1 MTTTSVA
8 PDSTLYPPRWQPA
21 PMRWHRTR
29 VSWWQSW
36 KLAAGVVPRLRD
48 STIAEYYGTLL
59 PGQDDIMVARM
70 PLLRFV
76 LVRSPELARH
86 VLVTNQDNYVKS
98 AEYEMLAVAFGRGLV
113 TELDEQRWQRNRRLV
128 APVFGKRNIATL
140 AGPITDAARDC
151 ARRMAALGADG
162 TPVDVSAEMNRLTL
176 DVVARTM
183 FGVDLSGPMAEI
195 TLARML
201 RFFGVGYL
209 SGTARPLRAL
219 AKITH
224 RHDLPPA
231 VLRTASW
238 VLSPRMMTDLRHVEG
253 VVDRLIADHRNGV
266 LTRGDNLLALL
277 MAARDPETGR
287 TYTDAEIHD
296 ELMTFLGAGM
306 ETTATALAWTWKL
319 LAEHPEVCARL
330 HSELDEVLA
339 GCTPTAADM
348 DHLPWT
354 KAIVAET
361 MRLYPPIVGLAR
373 VAKSDDLLGDFP
385 IPAGTTVSISLHAL
399 HHHPGIWPDPTAFD
413 PTRFLP
419 GTPTS
424 AQRHSALPFGA
435 GKRMCVAHTFANT
448 EATLALATLAQH
460 LNLTRATTTPI
471 RPQFSF
477 TGGPNSPIPM
487 HITPRTTAPQPTPA
501 NPAAPS

>member
-1 MTTTSVA
+1 MTTTSVT

-21 PMRWHRTR
+21 PLRWHRTR

-36 KLAAGVVPRLRD
+36 KLAAGVIPRMRD

-86 VLVTNQDNYVKS
+86 VLVTNQDNYPKS

-128 APVFGKRNIATL
+128 APVFSKRNIATL

-151 ARRMAALGADG
+151 AQRLAALGADG

-183 FGVDLSGPMAEI
+183 FGVDLSGPMAEV
-195 TLARML
+195 TLSRML
-201 RFFGVGYL
+201 RFFGVGFV
-209 SGTARPLRAL
+209 SGTSRPLRTIADL
-219 AKITH
+219 TH
-224 RHDLPPA
+224 RRGLPPA
-231 VLRTASW
+231 VLRATSW
-238 VLSPRMMTDLRHVEG
+238 ILAPRMMTDLRHVEDI
-253 VVDRLIADHRNGV
+253 VDRLIADHRNGV
-266 LTRGDNLLALL
+266 ITRGDNLLALL
-277 MAARDPETGR
+277 MEARDPETGHR
-287 TYTDAEIHD
+287 YTDAEIHD

-306 ETTATALAWTWKL
+306 ETTATTLAWTWKL
-319 LAEHPEVCARL
+319 LAEHHEVRDRL
-330 HSELDEVLA
+330 HTELDEVLA
-339 GCTPTAADM
+339 GRTPTPADL

-361 MRLYPPIVGLAR
+361 MRLYPPIAGLAR
-373 VAKSDDLLGDFP
+373 VAKSSDLLGDYP

-399 HHHPGIWPDPTAFD
+399 HHHPEIWPDPTAFN

-419 GTPTS
+419 NTLTPT
-424 AQRHSALPFGA
+424 QRHSALPFGA

-448 EATLALATLAQH
+448 EATLALATLAQS
-460 LNLTRATTTPI
+460 LTLTLATKTPI
-471 RPQFSF
+471 HPQFSF
-477 TGGPNSPIPM
+477 TGGPKGPLPM
-487 HITPRTTAPQPTPA
+487 HITPRTPTRA
-501 NPAAPS
+501 H